1 MTYFQTKLHPED
13 FIVTEILAKE
23 PSGTW
28 DFHYIL
34 FQKKWLTT
42 FLFLDLMMKEFGLN
56 RNSIGIAGLKDK
68 NAITRQRISI
78 SKRDAFKEC
87 GGINNLLAWIRKK
100 GKVISATYG
109 DHMLKVGENIGN
121 HFDLVL
127 VPNADTVDTRWH
139 ENTKHWDKTK
149 KPNPT
154 KKPQTAA
161 EKLFFHWDRNDEDTI
176 QFKEKIAHIL
186 DQIEKKGLPNY
197 FGEQRFW
204 RFGSNRKVGFDLLS
218 GAIRNIT
225 WDKNTLVEK
234 RFKVQAFSSY
244 VFNEYLKERE
254 KKWLLYT
261 RIPWDILWKDKKTVT
276 GPVPWDDLALAGQD
290 AGTLEKEV
298 FSKVGLSQQIMNRF
312 KTFGLF
318 WIRRPI
324 LMYPTNIKH
333 TWRGKLLMLSFDLPA
348 GAYATTLI
356 ESLEKELCK

>member
-1 MTYFQTKLHPED
+1 MPYFQTKLRPED
-13 FIVTEILAKE
+13 FIVTEILSKQPAG
-23 PSGTW
+23 SG

-42 FLFLDLMMKEFGLN
+42 FLLVDLMMKEFSLN

-78 SKRDAFKEC
+78 SKRDVFKNC
-87 GGINNLLAWIRKK
+87 GGINNLLAWLRKK

-109 DHMLKVGENIGN
+109 DHMLKVGENMGN

-127 VPNADTVDTRWH
+127 VPNADNVDTKWHKNSKRWNKAQKSNLVVKS
-139 ENTKHWDKTK
+139 ETS
-149 KPNPT
+149 
-154 KKPQTAA
+154 A
-161 EKLFFHWDRNDEDTI
+161 EKIFSGWDRNDQTTI
-176 QFKEKIAHIL
+176 QFKEKIANIL
-186 DQIEKKGLPNY
+186 EQIAIKGLPNY

-204 RFGSNRKVGFDLLS
+204 RFGGNWQVGFDLLS

-244 VFNEYLKERE
+244 VFNEYLAERE
-254 KKWLLYT
+254 KKWLLYI
-261 RIPWDILWKDKKTVT
+261 RIPWDILWKDKKTPT
-276 GPVPWDDLALAGQD
+276 GPVPWDDLALAVQD
-290 AGTLEKEV
+290 AATLEKAV

-312 KTFGLF
+312 KAFGLF

-324 LMYPTNIKH
+324 LIYPTNIKH
-333 TWRGKLLMLSFDLPA
+333 TWRGKLLLLSFDLPA
-348 GAYATTLI
+348 WAYATTMI
-356 ESLEKELCK
+356 QTLEKELKK